1 MQEVGRVSHLA
12 GSGRVIVKLSREV
25 PEGGILYDSKS
36 ARIARV
42 MELIGPVKS
51 PYASAAPLTN
61 NTRRLAGRRLYAEAP
76 R

>member
-1 MQEVGRVSHLA
+1 MQEVGRVAHLA

-25 PEGGILYDSKS
+25 PEGGILYDSRS

-61 NTRRLAGRRLYAEAP
+61 NTRRLPGRRLYAEVA